1 MCFFDMLNLQS
12 LAFKIS
18 LVRSLASLGLS
29 YNKQMNANPLHL
41 LGNVTF
47 LEVLAWWVFW
57 LKCFPVCLDKK
68 NLAWPSFVLFIG
80 QYISC
85 LICPHIHIFIHH
97 IICSVGVCVCACAL
111 TTQSQKTLHL
121 SASKMIGYLFFI
133 LPIPNFA
140 SIEWPLTRLR
150 WRGSVSTPCKP
161 FNYMQPELERLS
173 LTWSLRSIIM
183 HSDGC
188 RPPVPILHV
197 SP

>member
-1 MCFFDMLNLQS
+1 MLNLQS

-133 LPIPNFA
+133 LPSYVILKPKAPRKNNFEFCLHWVA
-140 SIEWPLTRLR
+140 SDKSKMAR
-150 WRGSVSTPCKP
+150 VS
-161 FNYMQPELERLS
+161 FYSMQ
-173 LTWSLRSIIM
+173 TF
-183 HSDGC
+183 
-188 RPPVPILHV
+188 
-197 SP
+197 